1 MMRSSYIKAAKDVL
15 KECGLDDKIWMSTEE
30 CTISDNKGLLVW
42 IVFRHSTAS
51 AIVFADKSI
60 FQSIYNKFEECLG
73 HLRNSRADKGKGKA
87 TQDTKAETK
96 GNAKGKS
103 SKGKVGR
110 AAFDFDFDY
119 RRPFYIKYVK
129 VDNWD
134 NHKEVQ
140 KEEDYEEEVAR
151 REWEEAGAMDAEE

>member
-73 HLRNSRADKGKGKA
+73 HLRSSRADKGKGKA

-119 RRPFYIKYVK
+119 RRPLLHQIC
-129 VDNWD
+129 
-134 NHKEVQ
+134 Q
-140 KEEDYEEEVAR
+140 GR
-151 REWEEAGAMDAEE
+151 QLG